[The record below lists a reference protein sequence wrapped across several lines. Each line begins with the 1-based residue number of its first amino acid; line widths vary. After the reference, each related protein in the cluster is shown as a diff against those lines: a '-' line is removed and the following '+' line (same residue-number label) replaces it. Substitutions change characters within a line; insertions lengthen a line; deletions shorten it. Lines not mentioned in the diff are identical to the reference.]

1 MPIRKANSEWRGDLK
16 SGSGNISTESGVLK
30 NVAYN
35 FVSRFDKGD
44 ETNPEELIGAA
55 HSACYSMALSNM
67 LSAGGYKVNFVRAED
82 KVHIDKVG
90 DGFSITKIEV
100 HCEANIEKIDEP
112 TFQKFAEDA
121 KKGCPV
127 SKALAGV
134 EFVLTTNLE

>member
-1 MPIRKANSEWRGDLK
+1 MPIRKANSEWRGDLR

-67 LSAGGYKVNFVRAED
+67 LSSGGYKVNFVRAED

-90 DGFSITKIEV
+90 DAFSITKIEV
-100 HCEANIEKIDEP
+100 NCEASIDNIDEP
-112 TFQKFAEDA
+112 TFQQFAEDA

-127 SKALAGV
+127 SKALTGV
-134 EFVLTTNLE
+134 EFVLTTNLK

>member
-1 MPIRKANSEWRGDLK
+1 MPIRKANSEWRGDLR

-67 LSAGGYKVNFVRAED
+67 LSGEGYKVNFVRAED

-100 HCEANIEKIDEP
+100 YCEASIEKIDET
-112 TFQKFAEDA
+112 TFKKFAEDA

-134 EFVLTTNLE
+134 EFVLTANLK

>member
-1 MPIRKANSEWRGDLK
+1 MPVRKANSEWRGDLK
-16 SGSGNISTESGVLK
+16 SGSGNITTESGVLK
-30 NVAYN
+30 NVMYN
-35 FVSRFDKGD
+35 FISRFDKGA

-67 LSAGGYKVNFVRAED
+67 LSGGGYKVNYVRTED

-100 HCEANIEKIDEP
+100 HCEASIEKIDEP
-112 TFQKFAEDA
+112 TFKKFAEDA
-121 KKGCPV
+121 KTNCPV

-134 EFVLTTNLE
+134 EFVLTTNLQ